1 MKRHHKIKQLVC
13 WAAVLLLVFIMLYS
27 GLQILEATVLNSG
40 SNADSGIVSRTVT
53 RNGIDYYPRR
63 DITVMM
69 LLGIDREGPV
79 EDSGTFTN
87 PGASDAVM
95 LLIFDE
101 KNETWSIL
109 QLNRDTM
116 MDIPMLGLGGKEAGS
131 TYGQL
136 ALAHTY
142 GSGLEDSCVNT
153 RKAVSDFLGGITI
166 DYYISMNVDAIAI
179 LNDAVGGVTVTV
191 TDDFSGVDST
201 IAMGEVTLRG
211 DQALSYIR
219 GRQNVGDQKNAT
231 RMVRHQEYMEGFR
244 EALSIKV
251 EESAEFIADTYSAV
265 APYLVSDCSINTL
278 SSMIERYADYE
289 FTGIITP
296 EGENTVGAEYYEF
309 YADEEKLDELVIGL
323 FYAPKRGQR

>member
-1 MKRHHKIKQLVC
+1 MKRHHKIGQLVYYV
-13 WAAVLLLVFIMLYS
+13 AVLLLVIILLYS

-40 SNADSGIVSRTVT
+40 SNTTPGVTSKTIT

-69 LLGIDREGPV
+69 LLGIDQAGPV

-116 MDIPMLGLGGKEAGS
+116 LDIPILGIGGKEGGT
-131 TYGQL
+131 TYAQL

-153 RKAVSDFLGGITI
+153 RKAVSNFLGGISI
-166 DYYISMNVDAIAI
+166 DYYIAMNMDAVEI

-191 TDDFSGVDST
+191 TDDFSDVDPT
-201 IAMGEVTLRG
+201 ITMGEVTLRG
-211 DQALSYIR
+211 NQAINFVR
-219 GRQNVGDQKNAT
+219 DRQNVGDQKNAT
-231 RMVRHQEYMEGFR
+231 RMERHREFMDGFR
-244 EALSIKV
+244 EALRGKL
-251 EESAEFIADTYSAV
+251 EENAGFVMETYSAV
-265 APYLVSDCSINTL
+265 APYLVSDCSVNTL
-278 SSMIERYADYE
+278 STMIKRYEDYT
-289 FTGIITP
+289 FSGVITP
-296 EGENTVGAEYYEF
+296 EGENTVGEMYYEF
-309 YADEEKLDELVIGL
+309 YADEEKLDELIVEL
-323 FYAPKRGQR
+323 FYAPKRGQ

>member
-1 MKRHHKIKQLVC
+1 MRHRHKIRLIAC
-13 WAAVLLLVFIMLYS
+13 YTAVLLLVLTVLYS
-27 GLQILEATVLNSG
+27 GLQILEATVLKSG
-40 SNADSGIVSRTVT
+40 SDTESEIVSKTIT

-79 EDSGTFTN
+79 ADSGTFTN

-116 MDIPMLGLGGKEAGS
+116 LDIPMLGLGGKEAG
-131 TYGQL
+131 TTFGQL

-153 RKAVSDFLGGITI
+153 RKAVSNFLGGITI
-166 DYYISMNVDAIAI
+166 DYYISMNVDAVAL

-191 TDDFSGVDST
+191 TDDFSDADPT
-201 IAMGEVTLRG
+201 ITMGEMTLRG
-211 DQALSYIR
+211 DQALTFVR
-219 GRQNVGDQKNAT
+219 GRQNVGDQMNVT
-231 RMVRHQEYMEGFR
+231 RMVRHREYMEGFR
-244 EALSIKV
+244 DALSIKL
-251 EESAEFIADTYSAV
+251 EENAGFVTDIYSAV
-265 APYLVSDCSINTL
+265 APYLVSDCPISTL

-289 FTGIITP
+289 FIGIITP
-296 EGENTVGAEYYEF
+296 EGQSVIGEKYYEF
-309 YADEEKLDELVIGL
+309 YADEEKLDELVVEL
-323 FYAPKRGQR
+323 FYAPKRGQ